1 MSFATPSA
9 NAAEDRVDKGVSKA
23 NALIAAAE
31 KVSDDIKYTYK
42 SGKLELEAKSAAELQ
57 QLISKVVAATKKKSV
72 SVIVPTYNEEG
83 NVGRLIE
90 AISSSLESSGRKDF
104 EVIVVD
110 DASKDKTP
118 EIMDRYAAA
127 GGVAAVHR
135 RGIRGIFSAIM
146 DGVRVARSDVVV
158 IMDADFSHPPAKIPE
173 LLGKMEEGG
182 FDLVSASRFTRGG
195 GIEAPFSRKLSTI
208 IFNSAIRIIMGGAI
222 TDWTGGFHAIRRDRF
237 LALNF
242 KYPAKWGEF
251 DLELLY
257 KAKKAGLKIA
267 EVPFIYSFREEGQ
280 SKSAEKFSFF
290 IGYAWLY
297 GKRVIQLKFLN

>member
-1 MSFATPSA
+1 MPS
-9 NAAEDRVDKGVSKA
+9 NAIPVSA
-23 NALIAAAE
+23 VE
-31 KVSDDIKYTYK
+31 KVSDDVKYTYK

-57 QLISKVVAATKKKSV
+57 QLISKVVAATKKKAV

-104 EVIVVD
+104 EIIVVD
-110 DASKDKTP
+110 DASRDSTP
-118 EIMDRYAAA
+118 AIMDRYAAA
-127 GGVAAVHR
+127 GSVAAVHR
-135 RGIRGIFSAIM
+135 HGVRGIFSAIT
-146 DGVRVARSDVVV
+146 DGARVARSDIVV

-173 LLGKMEEGG
+173 LLEKMGEGG
-182 FDLVSASRFTRGG
+182 FDLVSASRFTTGG
-195 GIEAPFSRKLSTI
+195 GIEAPFSRKFSTI
-208 IFNSAIRIIMGGAI
+208 IFNSVIRLVMGSRI
-222 TDWTGGFHAIRRDRF
+222 TDWTGGFHAMRREEF
-237 LALNF
+237 LALSF
-242 KYPAKWGEF
+242 RYPAKWGEF

-257 KAKKAGLKIA
+257 RAKKAGLKIA

-297 GKRVIQLKFLN
+297 GKRAVQLKFFK